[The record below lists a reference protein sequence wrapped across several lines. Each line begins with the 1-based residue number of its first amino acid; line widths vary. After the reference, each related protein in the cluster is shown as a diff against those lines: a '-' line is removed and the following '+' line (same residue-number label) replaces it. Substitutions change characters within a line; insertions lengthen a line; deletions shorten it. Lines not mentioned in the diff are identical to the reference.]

1 MSRPYTGNKDGEAKR
16 LRAGMK
22 TFIDRVIFLSDH
34 ALWNNGDFGVR
45 NMRGKESLSVHAC
58 GRAVDFSYRKM
69 GNKGKDKGRQ
79 HALQWC
85 KILAS
90 NADALGV
97 EIIIDYFPKPHGRAW
112 KCDRHAWRKY
122 SRPTVGGAPSGD
134 WLHVELSPAMADN
147 PSAVEAAFV
156 KIFAAP
162 APAPAPSHC
171 VIC

>member
-171 VIC
+171 AT

>member
-97 EIIIDYFPKPHGRAW
+97 EIIIDYFPKPYGRAW

-134 WLHVELSPAMADN
+134 WLHVELSPAMADS
-147 PSAVEAAFV
+147 PAAVEAAFM

-162 APAPAPSHC
+162 APAPSHC
-171 VIC
+171 AT